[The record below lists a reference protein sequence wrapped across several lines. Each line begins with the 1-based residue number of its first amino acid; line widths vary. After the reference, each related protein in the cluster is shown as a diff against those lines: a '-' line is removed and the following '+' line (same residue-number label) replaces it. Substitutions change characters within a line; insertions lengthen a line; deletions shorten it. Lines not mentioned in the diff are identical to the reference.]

1 MITPRQAFL
10 TLEYDGKDISSDI
23 RKDVEN
29 FTSRMLRS
37 SLSIFTAR
45 LLTFGFLV

>member
-29 FTSRMLRS
+29 FTYTDHPKDKKVRTEGTSAGSKL
-37 SLSIFTAR
+37 
-45 LLTFGFLV
+45 

>member
-10 TLEYDGKDISSDI
+10 TLEYDGTDISSDI

-29 FTSRMLRS
+29 FTSSRCGTVLIFWD
-37 SLSIFTAR
+37 SIAT
-45 LLTFGFLV
+45 

>member
-23 RKDVEN
+23 CKDVEN
-29 FTSRMLRS
+29 FTSL
-37 SLSIFTAR
+37 IC
-45 LLTFGFLV
+45 

>member
-29 FTSRMLRS
+29 FT
-37 SLSIFTAR
+37 
-45 LLTFGFLV
+45 LTDISYDMISGGHEHEVR

>member
-10 TLEYDGKDISSDI
+10 TLEYDGTDISSDI

-29 FTSRMLRS
+29 FNTPIAVRIRATAFPLR
-37 SLSIFTAR
+37 
-45 LLTFGFLV
+45 